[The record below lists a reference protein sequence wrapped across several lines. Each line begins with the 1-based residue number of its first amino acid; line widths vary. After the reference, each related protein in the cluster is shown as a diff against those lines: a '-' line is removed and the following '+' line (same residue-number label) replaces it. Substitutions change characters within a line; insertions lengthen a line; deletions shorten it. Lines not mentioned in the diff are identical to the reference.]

1 MYINDQQ
8 FVALLGKF
16 LDKSLTTEEEH
27 LLERCVNEDPERMV
41 LLRYIRENQAESLEE
56 AEEIYKKFRPHDLD
70 HTAVK
75 HLPQSPF
82 RMFRDKR
89 VLRIAVCVICLLAGV
104 WMFLLIQKTRSTD
117 HQWEYVQTTK
127 GQRKFFKL
135 IDGTTVWLNNDSQ
148 LKIGKGYGK
157 ESRKMELVGEAFFS
171 VAKNKSLPLYIKA
184 KESEIQVLGTMFNVR
199 AYADDKATVTS
210 LIEGVVRLRVPGKGD
225 NEECIMQPGDRVAV
239 STENFK
245 MIKTTSEV
253 SPVTREERIEQTV
266 SPIQQDIAEIMW
278 VKNKLVFD
286 GDSLDE
292 MAKKLGRWY
301 DKTVIVEDQGKSN
314 QVFTGKFEGETY
326 IQVLDLLKQTGG
338 KLDYR
343 IEKDTIYIK

>member
-1 MYINDQQ
+1 M
-8 FVALLGKF
+8 
-16 LDKSLTTEEEH
+16 
-27 LLERCVNEDPERMV
+27 ERCVNEDPERMV

-157 ESRKMELVGEAFFS
+157 ESRKMELVGEAFFFLLRKIRVYPFIS
-171 VAKNKSLPLYIKA
+171 KLKR
-184 KESEIQVLGTMFNVR
+184 VR
-199 AYADDKATVTS
+199 S
-210 LIEGVVRLRVPGKGD
+210 
-225 NEECIMQPGDRVAV
+225 
-239 STENFK
+239 
-245 MIKTTSEV
+245 
-253 SPVTREERIEQTV
+253 
-266 SPIQQDIAEIMW
+266 
-278 VKNKLVFD
+278 
-286 GDSLDE
+286 
-292 MAKKLGRWY
+292 
-301 DKTVIVEDQGKSN
+301 
-314 QVFTGKFEGETY
+314 KF
-326 IQVLDLLKQTGG
+326 
-338 KLDYR
+338 
-343 IEKDTIYIK
+343 